1 MIGRFLATRLLNHFL
16 NIRLRLLL
24 HWNFFPWRDL
34 NSFLDRAQPRALWS
48 SAVFFDDEA
57 RFGLLFISAFLHGKV
72 ALNFIIVFFIIIF
85 HLTVVNSLLVEL
97 NQRHS
102 FLSLAFLRTLLTIH
116 AIIGTF
122 GSEPVLAFISALLAP
137 INSVDRFCIFVF
149 YLYEACCI
157 LNRHVLLDHVYK
169 QLAFFVRNFR
179 IITSHNIF
187 SETFNNFYS
196 NKLLSTYHFC

>member
-1 MIGRFLATRLLNHFL
+1 MIGRFLATRLLNHFV

-24 HWNFFPWRDL
+24 HWNFFPWRDS

-48 SAVFFDDEA
+48 SAVFFDGEA
-57 RFGLLFISAFLHGKV
+57 RFGLLFISALLHGKV
-72 ALNFIIVFFIIIF
+72 ALNFIIVWYIVIF

-97 NQRHS
+97 TQRHS
-102 FLSLAFLRTLLTIH
+102 FLSLAFLRTLLTFH
-116 AIIGTF
+116 AIIGTS
-122 GSEPVLAFISALLAP
+122 GSEPVLTFISALFAP

-149 YLYEACCI
+149 YLDEACCI

-169 QLAFFVRNFR
+169 QLAFFVRNLR

-187 SETFNNFYS
+187 FETFNNFYS